1 MEESTLIQSYQ
12 SFLHPLYEYVSR
24 RCGADRGLAEDV
36 TQEVWLRAVGAWKKD
51 GLPEKPLAWLKT
63 VARNLIINYFRRNR
77 PLSIETLPSGW
88 EEGSNQ
94 QHIEL
99 ESPDAA
105 ALVNWGLSRLR
116 PGQARLLEAYHLD
129 GSRVAEIAHDF
140 GLSERAVEGRLRRAR
155 LKLRKELESVVSR
168 NGGRP

>member
-12 SFLHPLYEYVSR
+12 SLLRPLYEYVSR

-51 GLPEKPLAWLKT
+51 GMPDNPLAWLKT
-63 VARNLIINYFRRNR
+63 VARNLIINYFRRSR
-77 PLSIETLPSGW
+77 PLSIESLPAGW
-88 EEGSNQ
+88 DKESPQ
-94 QHIEL
+94 PLVEL

-116 PGQARLLEAYHLD
+116 PAQARLLEAFHLD
-129 GSRVAEIAHDF
+129 GSRVAQIAEEL
-140 GLSERAVEGRLRRAR
+140 GISERAVEGRLRRAR
-155 LKLRKELESVVSR
+155 QKLRRELESIVSR
-168 NGGRP
+168 NGGPP